1 LEKLTARRVLL
12 IKGADGR
19 AALERELTRRGADV
33 TAIDVYRRVPANP
46 SVAQLAA
53 VQAQFETGRLHV
65 ITATSLDVGK
75 HLLELV
81 PALLHAEF
89 QRAHWLV
96 PGERVA
102 TGLRERG
109 LRAPVITAASAEDQ
123 DLVAALARWRSSASE
138 A

>member
-1 LEKLTARRVLL
+1 L

-19 AALERELTRRGADV
+19 AALAQELTRRGAHV
-33 TAIDVYRRVPANP
+33 TAIDVYRRVPATP
-46 SVAQLAA
+46 SAAELAT
-53 VQAQFETGRLHV
+53 VQAEFETGRLHV

-81 PALLHAEF
+81 PAQLHAQF

-109 LRAPVITAASAEDQ
+109 LRAPVLTAASAEDQ